1 MEIFGNKKTPKN
13 PKNPIPNIIIK
24 IYRDACKYTAYFP
37 NLESPKKGR
46 SRFVGSFSF
55 WTFLKNRKMSILQ
68 KRLLKFAKKR
78 A

>member
-1 MEIFGNKKTPKN
+1 MYI
-13 PKNPIPNIIIK
+13 NILHK
-24 IYRDACKYTAYFP
+24 IP